1 MALERLKRNLR
12 LHPPF
17 RLGPSVRLEEGGAAL
32 ASQSPRIGAVAGII
46 SPSACALRQDA
57 SYSPSFLARGVQFE
71 NAMTAMTK
79 AYFIA
84 VAPTSGLR
92 IGHDQGTSGSR
103 LVMVVMA
110 FSHC

>member
-1 MALERLKRNLR
+1 MALERLKQQR
-12 LHPPF
+12 LKQPKLS
-17 RLGPSVRLEEGGAAL
+17 RAGSTIRKCYAAL

-71 NAMTAMTK
+71 NAMTAVTK

-103 LVMVVMA
+103 LVMMVMA